1 MHHALFLVSALY
13 QSSYIAS
20 DDGILTV
27 SNIKCCCKASQVL
40 VRPQTFTRNITPQTQ
55 SALEKVQ
62 TQFETRF
69 FSRQRGTASVAVTVV
84 LQVNN
89 YLLLQQSQF
98 ASPSRFS
105 ART

>member
-20 DDGILTV
+20 DDGILRV
-27 SNIKCCCKASQVL
+27 SHIKCCCKASQVL
-40 VRPQTFTRNITPQTQ
+40 GPQIFTGNITPQTQ

-62 TQFETRF
+62 TQFKTRS
-69 FSRQRGTASVAVTVV
+69 FSHQRGTASVAVTVF

-89 YLLLQQSQF
+89 YLLLPRLVPQH
-98 ASPSRFS
+98 AHN
-105 ART
+105 